1 MLLAK
6 YKYNLFL
13 NFSMIITISGK
24 PGSGK
29 STVGKLIAK
38 KLKFKHYS
46 IGDLRREIA
55 KKHGLTI
62 DELNKIGEKEVWT
75 DKEVDDYLKR
85 LGQTEDNFIVDGW
98 ISFYFI
104 PDSIKIFL
112 DVDLR
117 EAAKRIFKDQR
128 PEEEHKDTVDE
139 VFEMIK
145 NRLEETTRRYEKHY
159 GIKDFTDKKYYGL
172 IINTT
177 NLTVNKV
184 ADKIIEFAKA
194 QG

>member
-1 MLLAK
+1 
-6 YKYNLFL
+6 
-13 NFSMIITISGK
+13 MIITISGK

-38 KLKFKHYS
+38 KLKFRHYS

-112 DVDLR
+112 DVDLH

-128 PEEEHKDTVDE
+128 PDEDHKDSINE
-139 VFEMIK
+139 VFKMIK
-145 NRLEETTRRYEKHY
+145 KRLEETTRRYEKHY
-159 GIKDFTDKKYYGL
+159 GIKDFTDKKYYDL

-177 NLTVNKV
+177 NLTINQV
-184 ADKIIEFAKA
+184 ADKMLDFIQNKN
-194 QG
+194 QKPKYL